1 MILSTLLS
9 HSSHHVLIRLIEDW
23 RLKLDNDQIV
33 GAVLMDL
40 SKAFDCIR
48 HDLLIAKL
56 SAYGFDDNSLVFIYS
71 YLKRRDQCVRINNVY
86 GSFQRILS
94 GVPQGSVFGPILF
107 NFYINDLLLFIEET
121 EVYDYADDNSLVSCS
136 RSMSDLLKV
145 LEGEASVALKWLKEN
160 EMIANPGKFQ
170 AILIKKYRSDASGID
185 VSLSDKNINQKKLQ
199 SFWGLNSTTSLIL
212 MPIFQIYV
220 RKLLHN

>member
-1 MILSTLLS
+1 MFEKIIKKQLKPYLDKTLSIFIAAYRERYGT
-9 HSSHHVLIRLIEDW
+9 HHVLIRLTEDW

-40 SKAFDCIR
+40 SKAFDCIP

-56 SAYGFDDNSLVFIYS
+56 STYGFDENSLFFTYS

-94 GVPQGSVFGPILF
+94 GVPQGSVLGPILF
-107 NFYINDLLLFIEET
+107 NFYINDLPLFIKEA
-121 EVYDYADDNSLVSCS
+121 EVDNYADDNSLVSCS

-145 LEGEASVALKWLKEN
+145 LEWEANVALKWLKEN
-160 EMIANPGKFQ
+160 EMIANRENFR
-170 AILIKKYRSDASGID
+170 L
-185 VSLSDKNINQKKLQ
+185 
-199 SFWGLNSTTSLIL
+199 F
-212 MPIFQIYV
+212 
-220 RKLLHN
+220 